1 MNDKI
6 LLRGTVTS
14 ELRESPG
21 RFKEDYLQVELKCSR
36 RGGNSK
42 DVDCK
47 GPFDVLK
54 IYFQRDMSGLHLL
67 TNDVKIQLIGEICT
81 YSYFNKNS
89 GKEHTNTFVMCRS
102 FKVCNS
108 QEENERDVDEVDL
121 IGTLCKKHD
130 LRITAA
136 GKALTSTIMKVMGEG
151 HTSFIPC
158 IFWQRHAEQV
168 DELPEGITFNLSG
181 RLQSRD
187 YTKKT
192 GDKEVVRTTY
202 EVVVHK
208 INNIVWND

>member
-6 LLRGTVTS
+6 LLRGTVAS
-14 ELRESPG
+14 ELRECPG

-42 DVDCK
+42 DVNCQ

-108 QEENERDVDEVDL
+108 QEENER
-121 IGTLCKKHD
+121 
-130 LRITAA
+130 R
-136 GKALTSTIMKVMGEG
+136 S
-151 HTSFIPC
+151 
-158 IFWQRHAEQV
+158 
-168 DELPEGITFNLSG
+168 
-181 RLQSRD
+181 
-187 YTKKT
+187 
-192 GDKEVVRTTY
+192 
-202 EVVVHK
+202 
-208 INNIVWND
+208 